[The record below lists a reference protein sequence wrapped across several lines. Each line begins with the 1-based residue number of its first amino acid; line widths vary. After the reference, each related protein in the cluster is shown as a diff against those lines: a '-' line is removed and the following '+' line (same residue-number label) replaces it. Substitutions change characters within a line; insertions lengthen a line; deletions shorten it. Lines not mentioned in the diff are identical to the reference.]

1 MKTTNPTKANKPAEL
16 VWHDTSNW
24 PPLVLIM
31 LYGLVEWIPNFDGA
45 DFMGAQWLYLSGVHL
60 LAGLYLLTVGR
71 NLIKGALGLIGG
83 NVITWLLVSFV
94 ALAGISMIWAINQ
107 VESMVTYA
115 RLITT
120 VLIFFQVGILL
131 AGRWYLLKPLSY
143 FFAFTLLLQ
152 SVDVIDQ
159 FFSGIN
165 EGQAFDAVV
174 GNLKINSGNKNI
186 LAATLAIK
194 FGLSIL
200 ALLES
205 PRLVKWLISIVLVL
219 AVIALAMVNAR
230 ASYIS
235 IAAQSLLLVVFSVLA
250 MVRDK
255 DWKLGASRI
264 AFVIIPVIVGYFL
277 STAILQSA
285 IEEQEKPTGYSTIA
299 ERAKTITFETSG
311 RNNLWLSAI
320 DYIKK
325 HPFKG
330 AGYGNWK
337 LASIPYEKE
346 HIDELFVAYHS
357 HNDFLEM
364 TAETGWIGGLL
375 YISIFALA
383 SFWLLRILLD
393 RNATRLFG
401 TAIFLTMALASY
413 FTDAMFNFPVERP
426 GMQFFLAFTIAAVLQ
441 LHLAHRKLSV
451 GNASAPIRNVRISLD
466 VYALICILALA
477 FSAFFNTKVYE
488 SMRGQY
494 YINNDMLKAEPT
506 LTYEKVN
513 QDLPSIPNLN
523 AFCFP
528 IKLIKARYLMKDK
541 KYNEALEMLAKCR
554 EESPQLS
561 INEFYTAQCYL
572 ALNQKDS
579 AFYWATKAFEYRPR
593 VRNNFVLLNQL
604 LLERKDSLQLEKNFA
619 IVRRLRNEEWAWNSF
634 IGALS
639 GVGVSAER
647 YQTLLDSA
655 LTYFPKDETLNA
667 RRNDVGNA
675 KARPYFEAAGKA
687 FGQGNYR
694 KAIENFKLAQKQ
706 NPFDYAF
713 DENIGLCYHSLGDFA
728 NAINYFDKVIASGK
742 ARDAKSYVFR
752 GLGLISLGRKEEGCA
767 SLRMAVAKNYPGAG
781 DLLKSNCGN

>member
-1 MKTTNPTKANKPAEL
+1 MKNTPTPKSKKTLDPA
-16 VWHDTSNW
+16 WHDTSNW
-24 PPLVLIM
+24 FPLVLIM
-31 LYGLVEWIPNFDGA
+31 LYGIVDFIPNFEGA
-45 DFMGAQWLYLSGVHL
+45 DVMGAQWLYLSGLHL
-60 LAGLYLLTVGR
+60 LSGLYLFTIGRDRLKEGLGNISGSVLTWILIGFITLAGLT
-71 NLIKGALGLIGG
+71 I
-83 NVITWLLVSFV
+83 F
-94 ALAGISMIWAINQ
+94 WAINR
-107 VESMVTYA
+107 VESMVTYS

-120 VLIFFQVGILL
+120 FLIFLQVGLL
-131 AGRWYLLKPLSY
+131 LGDRWYLLKPLSL
-143 FFAFTLLLQ
+143 FFAGTLLIH

-159 FFSGIN
+159 FFTGIN
-165 EGQAFDAVV
+165 QGQAFDAVV

-186 LAATLAIK
+186 LAASLAIK
-194 FGLSIL
+194 FGLSVY

-205 PRLVKWLISIVLVL
+205 HRLIKWLISIILIL
-219 AVIALAMVNAR
+219 AVIAIAMVNAR
-230 ASYIS
+230 ASFIS
-235 IAAQSLLLVVFSVLA
+235 IAAQSLLLVVFTTLT
-250 MVRDK
+250 MIRDK
-255 DWKLGASRI
+255 NWKLGISRI
-264 AFVIIPVIVGYFL
+264 AFVVLPVIIGYIL
-277 STAILQSA
+277 STIILDAA
-285 IEEQEKPTGYSTIA
+285 IEQQEQPTGYNTIA

-311 RNNLWLSAI
+311 RDKLWLSAI

-325 HPFKG
+325 HPLKG

-337 LASIPYEKE
+337 LASIPYERE
-346 HIDELFVAYHS
+346 NINELFVAYHS

-364 TAETGWIGGLL
+364 TAENGWIGGLL
-375 YISIFALA
+375 YISIFVLA

-393 RNATRLFG
+393 KNNPQLFAP
-401 TAIFLTMALASY
+401 AIGLTMGLASY

-426 GMQFFLAFTIAAVLQ
+426 GMQFFLAFLLASITQ
-441 LHLAHRKLSV
+441 LHLAHRKLSTSDNTPV
-451 GNASAPIRNVRISLD
+451 RNVRISLD
-466 VYALICILALA
+466 VYALVCILALA

-494 YINNDMLKAEPT
+494 YINQDMLKAEPS
-506 LTYEKVN
+506 LTFEKVN

-528 IKLIKARYLMKDK
+528 IKLIKARYLMKDQ
-541 KYNEALEMLAKCR
+541 KYNEALDLLEKCR
-554 EESPQLS
+554 EESPKLS
-561 INEFYTAQCYL
+561 INEFYTAQCHL

-579 AFYWATKAFEYRPR
+579 AFFWATKAFEYRPR

-604 LLERKDSLQLEKNFA
+604 LTERKDSLQLEKNFA

-694 KAIENFKLAQKQ
+694 KAIENFKLAQAQ
-706 NPFDYAF
+706 NPYDYAF
-713 DENIGLCYHSLGDFA
+713 DENIGLCYHSLGEFA
-728 NAINYFDKVIASGK
+728 NAIKYFDKVIAGGK

-752 GLGLISLGRKEEGCA
+752 GLGLISLGRKDEGCA
-767 SLRMAVAKNYPGAG
+767 SLRMAAAKNYPGAG

>member
-1 MKTTNPTKANKPAEL
+1 MKNTPTPKSKKTLDPA
-16 VWHDTSNW
+16 WHDTSNW
-24 PPLVLIM
+24 FPLVLIM
-31 LYGLVEWIPNFDGA
+31 LYGIVDFIPNFEGA
-45 DFMGAQWLYLSGVHL
+45 DVMGAQWLYLSGLHL
-60 LAGLYLLTVGR
+60 LSGLYLFTIGRDRLKEGLGNISGSVLTWILIGFITLAGLT
-71 NLIKGALGLIGG
+71 I
-83 NVITWLLVSFV
+83 F
-94 ALAGISMIWAINQ
+94 WAINR
-107 VESMVTYA
+107 VESMVTYS

-120 VLIFFQVGILL
+120 FLIFLQVGLL
-131 AGRWYLLKPLSY
+131 LGDRWYLLKPLSL
-143 FFAFTLLLQ
+143 FFAGTLLIH

-159 FFSGIN
+159 FFTGIN
-165 EGQAFDAVV
+165 QGQAFDAVV

-186 LAATLAIK
+186 LAASLAIK
-194 FGLSIL
+194 FGLSVY

-205 PRLVKWLISIVLVL
+205 HRLIKWLISIILIL
-219 AVIALAMVNAR
+219 AVIAIAMVNAR
-230 ASYIS
+230 ASFIS
-235 IAAQSLLLVVFSVLA
+235 IAAQSLLLVVFTTLT
-250 MVRDK
+250 MIRDK
-255 DWKLGASRI
+255 NWKLGISRI
-264 AFVIIPVIVGYFL
+264 AFVVLPVIIGYVL
-277 STAILQSA
+277 STIILDAA
-285 IEEQEKPTGYSTIA
+285 IEQQEQPTGYNTIA

-311 RNNLWLSAI
+311 RDKLWLSAI

-325 HPFKG
+325 HPLKG

-337 LASIPYEKE
+337 LASIPYERE
-346 HIDELFVAYHS
+346 NINELFVAYHS

-364 TAETGWIGGLL
+364 TAENGWIGGLL
-375 YISIFALA
+375 YISIFVLA

-393 RNATRLFG
+393 KNNPQLFAP
-401 TAIFLTMALASY
+401 AIGLTMGLASY

-426 GMQFFLAFTIAAVLQ
+426 GMQFFLAFLLASITQ
-441 LHLAHRKLSV
+441 LHLAHRKLSTSDNTPV
-451 GNASAPIRNVRISLD
+451 RNVRISLD
-466 VYALICILALA
+466 VYALVCILALA

-494 YINNDMLKAEPT
+494 YINQDMLKAEPS
-506 LTYEKVN
+506 LTFEKVN

-528 IKLIKARYLMKDK
+528 IKLIKARYLMKDQ
-541 KYNEALEMLAKCR
+541 KYKEALDLLEKCR
-554 EESPQLS
+554 EESPKLS
-561 INEFYTAQCYL
+561 INEFYTAQCHI

-579 AFYWATKAFEYRPR
+579 AFFWATKAFEYRPR

-647 YQTLLDSA
+647 YQRLLDSA

-694 KAIENFKLAQKQ
+694 KAIENFKLAQAQ
-706 NPFDYAF
+706 NPYDYAF
-713 DENIGLCYHSLGDFA
+713 DENIGLCYHSLGEFA
-728 NAINYFDKVIASGK
+728 NAIKYFDKVIAGGK

-752 GLGLISLGRKEEGCA
+752 GLGLISLGRKDEGCA
-767 SLRMAVAKNYPGAG
+767 SLRMAAAKNYPGAG

>member
-1 MKTTNPTKANKPAEL
+1 MKNTPTPKSKKTLDPA
-16 VWHDTSNW
+16 WHDTSNW
-24 PPLVLIM
+24 FPLVLIM
-31 LYGLVEWIPNFDGA
+31 LYGIVDFIPNFEGA
-45 DFMGAQWLYLSGVHL
+45 DVMGAQWLYLSGLHL
-60 LAGLYLLTVGR
+60 LSGLYLFTIGRDRLKEGLGNISGSVLTWILIGFITLAGLT
-71 NLIKGALGLIGG
+71 I
-83 NVITWLLVSFV
+83 F
-94 ALAGISMIWAINQ
+94 WAINR
-107 VESMVTYA
+107 VESMVTYS

-120 VLIFFQVGILL
+120 FLIFLQVGLL
-131 AGRWYLLKPLSY
+131 LGDRWYLLKPLSL
-143 FFAFTLLLQ
+143 FFAGTLLIH

-159 FFSGIN
+159 FFTGIN
-165 EGQAFDAVV
+165 QGQAFDAVV

-186 LAATLAIK
+186 LAASLAIK
-194 FGLSIL
+194 FGLSVY

-205 PRLVKWLISIVLVL
+205 HRLIKWLISIILIL
-219 AVIALAMVNAR
+219 AVIAIAMVNAR
-230 ASYIS
+230 ASFIS
-235 IAAQSLLLVVFSVLA
+235 IAAQSLLLVVFTTLT
-250 MVRDK
+250 MIRDK
-255 DWKLGASRI
+255 NWKLGISRI
-264 AFVIIPVIVGYFL
+264 AFVVLPVIIGYVL
-277 STAILQSA
+277 STIILDAA
-285 IEEQEKPTGYSTIA
+285 IEQQEQPTGYNTIA

-311 RNNLWLSAI
+311 RDKLWLSAI

-325 HPFKG
+325 HPLKG

-337 LASIPYEKE
+337 LASIPYERE
-346 HIDELFVAYHS
+346 NINELFVAYHS

-364 TAETGWIGGLL
+364 TAENGWIGGLL
-375 YISIFALA
+375 YISIFVLA

-393 RNATRLFG
+393 RNNPQLFAP
-401 TAIFLTMALASY
+401 AIGLTMGLASY

-426 GMQFFLAFTIAAVLQ
+426 GMQFFLAFLLASITQ
-441 LHLAHRKLSV
+441 LHLAHRKLSTSDNTPV
-451 GNASAPIRNVRISLD
+451 RNVRISLD
-466 VYALICILALA
+466 VYALVCILALA

-494 YINNDMLKAEPT
+494 YINQDMLKAEPS
-506 LTYEKVN
+506 LTFEKVN

-528 IKLIKARYLMKDK
+528 IKLIKARYLMKDQ
-541 KYNEALEMLAKCR
+541 KYKEALDLLEKCR
-554 EESPQLS
+554 EESPKLS
-561 INEFYTAQCYL
+561 INEFYTAQCHI

-579 AFYWATKAFEYRPR
+579 AFFWATKAFEYCPR

-619 IVRRLRNEEWAWNSF
+619 IVRRLRNEEWTWNSF

-694 KAIENFKLAQKQ
+694 KAIENFKLAQAQ
-706 NPFDYAF
+706 NPYDYAF
-713 DENIGLCYHSLGDFA
+713 DENIGLCYHSLGEFA
-728 NAINYFDKVIASGK
+728 NAIKYFDKVIAGGK

-752 GLGLISLGRKEEGCA
+752 GLGLISLGRKDEGCA
-767 SLRMAVAKNYPGAG
+767 SLRMAAAKNYPGAG

>member
-24 PPLVLIM
+24 PPFVLIM
-31 LYGLVEWIPNFDGA
+31 LYGLVERIPNFDGA
-45 DFMGAQWLYLSGVHL
+45 DVMGAQWLYLSGVHL
-60 LAGLYLLTVGR
+60 LAGLYLLTLGR
-71 NLIKGALGLIGG
+71 NLVKGELGQIGG
-83 NVITWLLVSFV
+83 NVITWLLTSFV
-94 ALAGISMIWAINQ
+94 ALAGLSMLWAINQ

-159 FFSGIN
+159 FFTGIN

-205 PRLVKWLISIVLVL
+205 PRLVKWLISIVLTL

-235 IAAQSLLLVVFSVLA
+235 IAAQSFLLIVFSVLA

-255 DWKLGASRI
+255 DWKLGISRI
-264 AFVIIPVIVGYFL
+264 AFVVIPVVVGYFL

-285 IEEQEKPTGYSTIA
+285 IEEQEQPTGYSTIA

-346 HIDELFVAYHS
+346 HINELFVAYHS

-364 TAETGWIGGLL
+364 TAETGWVGGLL
-375 YISIFALA
+375 YISIFILA
-383 SFWLLRILLD
+383 SFWLLRIFLD

-401 TAIFLTMALASY
+401 TAIFLTMTLASY
-413 FTDAMFNFPVERP
+413 FTDAVFNFPVERP
-426 GMQFFLAFTIAAVLQ
+426 GMQYFLAFTLAAILQ
-441 LHLAHRKLSV
+441 LHLVHRKLSADP
-451 GNASAPIRNVRISLD
+451 ASSPIRNVRISLD
-466 VYALICILALA
+466 VYALICIVALGY
-477 FSAFFNTKVYE
+477 SAFFNSKVYE

-494 YINNDMLKAEPT
+494 YINQDMLKSDPS
-506 LTYEKVN
+506 LDFEKVN
-513 QDLPSIPNLN
+513 KDLPSIPNLN

-528 IKLIKARYLMKDK
+528 VRLIKARYLMKAQK
-541 KYNEALEMLAKCR
+541 HQEALALLEKCR
-554 EESPQLS
+554 KEAPALS
-561 INEFYTAQCYL
+561 INEFFTAQCYL
-572 ALNQKDS
+572 SLNNKDS

-593 VRNNFVLLNQL
+593 VRNNYVLLNQL
-604 LLERKDSLQLEKNFA
+604 LTERKDSLQIEKNFL
-619 IVRRLRNEEWAWNSF
+619 IVRNLRNEEWAWNSYLS
-634 IGALS
+634 ALA
-639 GVGVSAER
+639 GVGVTGDR
-647 YQTLLDSA
+647 YQALVDSA
-655 LTYFPKDETLNA
+655 LTYHPTNADLNA
-667 RRNDVGNA
+667 RRNEAANV

-687 FGQGNYR
+687 FAQGNYR
-694 KAIENFKLAQKQ
+694 KAIENFKLAQVQ

-713 DENIGLCYHSLGDFA
+713 DENIGLCYHSLGDYA
-728 NAINYFDKVIASGK
+728 TAVKYFDKVIAGGK
-742 ARDAKSYVFR
+742 ARDVKSHVFR
-752 GLGLISLGRKEEGCA
+752 ALGLISLGRKDEACA
-767 SLRMAVAKNYPGAG
+767 SLRIAVASKYPGAG
-781 DLLKSNCGN
+781 DLLKANCGN

>member
-1 MKTTNPTKANKPAEL
+1 
-16 VWHDTSNW
+16 
-24 PPLVLIM
+24 M

-45 DFMGAQWLYLSGVHL
+45 DVMGAQWLYLSGVHL
-60 LAGLYLLTVGR
+60 LAGLYLLSFGR
-71 NLIKGALGLIGG
+71 NLIKGELGAIGG
-83 NVITWLLVSFV
+83 NVITWLLMSFV
-94 ALAGISMIWAINQ
+94 ALAGVSMLWAINQ

-159 FFSGIN
+159 FFTGIN

-186 LAATLAIK
+186 LAATVAIK

-205 PRLVKWLISIVLVL
+205 PRLVKWLISIVLTL
-219 AVIALAMVNAR
+219 AVVALAMVNAR

-235 IAAQSLLLVVFSVLA
+235 IAAQSFLLIVFSVLA

-255 DWKLGASRI
+255 DWKLGLSRI
-264 AFVIIPVIVGYFL
+264 AFVVIPVILGYFL
-277 STAILQSA
+277 STAILESA
-285 IEEQEKPTGYSTIA
+285 IEEQERPTGYSTIA
-299 ERAKTITFETSG
+299 ERAQAITFETSG

-346 HIDELFVAYHS
+346 HINELFVAYHS

-364 TAETGWIGGLL
+364 TAETGWVGGLL

-383 SFWLLRILLD
+383 SFWLLRVLLD

-401 TAIFLTMALASY
+401 SAIFLTMALASY

-426 GMQFFLAFTIAAVLQ
+426 GMQFFLAFTLAAILQ
-441 LHLAHRKLSV
+441 LHLAHRKLSA
-451 GNASAPIRNVRISLD
+451 NSASSPIRNVRISLD
-466 VYALICILALA
+466 VYALICILALGY
-477 FSAFFNTKVYE
+477 SAFFNSKVYE

-494 YINNDMLKAEPT
+494 YINQDMLKPDPS
-506 LTYEKVN
+506 LDFEKVN
-513 QDLPSIPNLN
+513 KDLPSIPNLN

-528 IKLIKARYLMKDK
+528 IRLIKARYLMKAQK
-541 KYNEALEMLAKCR
+541 HQEAIALLEKCR
-554 EESPQLS
+554 KEAPALS
-561 INEFYTAQCYL
+561 INEFFTAQCYL
-572 ALNQKDS
+572 SLNKKDS
-579 AFYWATKAFEYRPR
+579 AFYWVTKAFEYRPR
-593 VRNNFVLLNQL
+593 VRNNYVLLNQL
-604 LLERKDSLQLEKNFA
+604 LAERKDSVQIEKNFL
-619 IVRRLRNEEWAWNSF
+619 IVKRLRNEEWAWNSYLN
-634 IGALS
+634 ALTS
-639 GVGVSAER
+639 VGVASDR
-647 YQTLLDSA
+647 YQSLVDSA
-655 LTYFPKDETLNA
+655 LTYHPTNAALNA
-667 RRNDVGNA
+667 RRNDAANV

-694 KAIENFKLAQKQ
+694 KAIENFKLAQAQ

-713 DENIGLCYHSLGDFA
+713 DENIGLCYHSLGEFA
-728 NAINYFDKVIASGK
+728 TAIKYFDKVITGGK
-742 ARDAKSYVFR
+742 ARDAKSYVFK
-752 GLGLISLGRKEEGCA
+752 GLGLISLGRKDEGCN
-767 SLRMAVAKNYPGAG
+767 SLRIAVAKNYPGAG
-781 DLLKSNCGN
+781 DLLKANCGN

>member
-1 MKTTNPTKANKPAEL
+1 VKITNPTKAKKPAEL

-45 DFMGAQWLYLSGVHL
+45 DVMGAQWLYLSGVHL
-60 LAGLYLLTVGR
+60 LAGLYLLSFGR
-71 NLIKGALGLIGG
+71 NLIKGELGAIGG
-83 NVITWLLVSFV
+83 NVITWLLMSFV
-94 ALAGISMIWAINQ
+94 ALAGLSMLWAINQ

-159 FFSGIN
+159 FFTGIN

-186 LAATLAIK
+186 LAATVAIK

-205 PRLVKWLISIVLVL
+205 PRLVKWLISIVLTL
-219 AVIALAMVNAR
+219 AVVALAMVNAR

-235 IAAQSLLLVVFSVLA
+235 IAAQSFLLIVFSVLA

-255 DWKLGASRI
+255 DWKLGLSRI
-264 AFVIIPVIVGYFL
+264 AFVVIPAILGYFL
-277 STAILQSA
+277 STAILESA
-285 IEEQEKPTGYSTIA
+285 IEEQERPTGYSTIA
-299 ERAKTITFETSG
+299 ERAQTITFETSG

-346 HIDELFVAYHS
+346 HINELFVAYHS

-364 TAETGWIGGLL
+364 TAETGWVSGLL

-383 SFWLLRILLD
+383 SFWLLRVLLD

-401 TAIFLTMALASY
+401 SAIFLTMALASY

-426 GMQFFLAFTIAAVLQ
+426 GMQFFLAFTLAAILQ
-441 LHLAHRKLSV
+441 LHLAHRKLSA
-451 GNASAPIRNVRISLD
+451 NSASSPIRNVRISLD
-466 VYALICILALA
+466 VYALICILALGY
-477 FSAFFNTKVYE
+477 SAFFNSKVYE

-494 YINNDMLKAEPT
+494 YINQDMLKPDPS
-506 LTYEKVN
+506 LDFEKVN
-513 QDLPSIPNLN
+513 KDLPSIPNLN

-528 IKLIKARYLMKDK
+528 IRLIKARYLMKAQK
-541 KYNEALEMLAKCR
+541 HQEAIALLEKCR
-554 EESPQLS
+554 KEAPALS
-561 INEFYTAQCYL
+561 INEFFTAQCYL
-572 ALNQKDS
+572 SLNKKDS
-579 AFYWATKAFEYRPR
+579 AFYWVTKAFEYRPR
-593 VRNNFVLLNQL
+593 VRNNYVLLNQL
-604 LLERKDSLQLEKNFA
+604 LAERKDSVQIEKNFL
-619 IVRRLRNEEWAWNSF
+619 IVKRLRNEEWTWNSYLN
-634 IGALS
+634 ALTS
-639 GVGVSAER
+639 VGVASDR
-647 YQTLLDSA
+647 YQSLVDSA
-655 LTYFPKDETLNA
+655 LTYHPTNAALNA
-667 RRNDVGNA
+667 RRNDAANV

-694 KAIENFKLAQKQ
+694 KAIENFKLAQAQ

-713 DENIGLCYHSLGDFA
+713 DENIGLCYHSLGEFA
-728 NAINYFDKVIASGK
+728 TAIKYFDTVITGGK
-742 ARDAKSYVFR
+742 ARDAKSYVFK
-752 GLGLISLGRKEEGCA
+752 GLGLISLGRKDEGCN
-767 SLRMAVAKNYPGAG
+767 SLRIAVAKNYPGAG
-781 DLLKSNCGN
+781 DLLKANCGN

>member
-1 MKTTNPTKANKPAEL
+1 VKITNPTKAKKPAEL

-45 DFMGAQWLYLSGVHL
+45 DVMGAQWLYLSGVHL
-60 LAGLYLLTVGR
+60 LAGLYLLSFGR
-71 NLIKGALGLIGG
+71 NLIKGELGAIGG
-83 NVITWLLVSFV
+83 NVITWLLMSFV
-94 ALAGISMIWAINQ
+94 ALAGLSMLWAINQ

-159 FFSGIN
+159 FFTGIN

-205 PRLVKWLISIVLVL
+205 PRLVKWLISIVLTL
-219 AVIALAMVNAR
+219 AVVALAMVNAR

-235 IAAQSLLLVVFSVLA
+235 IAAQSFLLIVFSVLA

-255 DWKLGASRI
+255 DWKLGLSRI
-264 AFVIIPVIVGYFL
+264 AFVVIPVILGYFL
-277 STAILQSA
+277 STAILESA
-285 IEEQEKPTGYSTIA
+285 IEEQERPTGYSTIA
-299 ERAKTITFETSG
+299 ERAQTITFETSG

-346 HIDELFVAYHS
+346 HINELFVAYHS

-364 TAETGWIGGLL
+364 TAETGWVGGLL

-383 SFWLLRILLD
+383 SFWLLRVLLD

-401 TAIFLTMALASY
+401 SAIFLTMALASY

-426 GMQFFLAFTIAAVLQ
+426 GMQFFLAFTLAAILQ
-441 LHLAHRKLSV
+441 LHLAHRKLSA
-451 GNASAPIRNVRISLD
+451 NSASSPIRNVRISLD
-466 VYALICILALA
+466 VYALICILALGY
-477 FSAFFNTKVYE
+477 SAFFNSKVYE

-494 YINNDMLKAEPT
+494 YINQDMLKPDPS
-506 LTYEKVN
+506 LDFEKVN
-513 QDLPSIPNLN
+513 KDLPSIPNLN

-528 IKLIKARYLMKDK
+528 IRLIKARYLMKAQK
-541 KYNEALEMLAKCR
+541 HQEAIALLEKCR
-554 EESPQLS
+554 KEAPALS
-561 INEFYTAQCYL
+561 INEFFTAQCYL
-572 ALNQKDS
+572 SLNKKDS
-579 AFYWATKAFEYRPR
+579 AFYWVTKAFEYRPR
-593 VRNNFVLLNQL
+593 VRNNYVLLNQL
-604 LLERKDSLQLEKNFA
+604 LAERKDSVQIEKNFL
-619 IVRRLRNEEWAWNSF
+619 IVKRLRNEEWAWNSYLN
-634 IGALS
+634 ALTS
-639 GVGVSAER
+639 VGVASDR
-647 YQTLLDSA
+647 YQSLVDSA
-655 LTYFPKDETLNA
+655 LTYHPTNAALNA
-667 RRNDVGNA
+667 RRNDAANV

-694 KAIENFKLAQKQ
+694 KAIENFKLAQAQ

-713 DENIGLCYHSLGDFA
+713 DENIGLCYHSLGEFA
-728 NAINYFDKVIASGK
+728 TAIKYFDKVITGGK
-742 ARDAKSYVFR
+742 ARDAKSYVFK
-752 GLGLISLGRKEEGCA
+752 GLGLISLGRKDEGCN
-767 SLRMAVAKNYPGAG
+767 SLRIAVAKNYPGAG
-781 DLLKSNCGN
+781 DLLKANCGN

>member
-1 MKTTNPTKANKPAEL
+1 
-16 VWHDTSNW
+16 
-24 PPLVLIM
+24 M

-45 DFMGAQWLYLSGVHL
+45 DVMGAQWLYLSGVHL
-60 LAGLYLLTVGR
+60 LAGLYLLSFGR
-71 NLIKGALGLIGG
+71 NLIKGELGAIGG
-83 NVITWLLVSFV
+83 NVITWLLMSFV
-94 ALAGISMIWAINQ
+94 ALAGVSMLWAINQ

-159 FFSGIN
+159 FFTGIN

-205 PRLVKWLISIVLVL
+205 PRLVKWLISIVLTL
-219 AVIALAMVNAR
+219 AVVALAMVNAR

-235 IAAQSLLLVVFSVLA
+235 IAAQSFLLIVFSVLA

-255 DWKLGASRI
+255 DWKLGLSRI
-264 AFVIIPVIVGYFL
+264 AFVVIPVILGYFL
-277 STAILQSA
+277 STAILESA
-285 IEEQEKPTGYSTIA
+285 IEEQERPTGYSTIA
-299 ERAKTITFETSG
+299 ERAQTITFETSG

-346 HIDELFVAYHS
+346 HINELFVAYHS

-364 TAETGWIGGLL
+364 TAETGWVGGLL

-383 SFWLLRILLD
+383 SFWLLRVLLD

-401 TAIFLTMALASY
+401 SAIFLTMALASY

-426 GMQFFLAFTIAAVLQ
+426 GMQFFLAFTLAAILQ
-441 LHLAHRKLSV
+441 LHLAHRKLSA
-451 GNASAPIRNVRISLD
+451 NSASSPIRNVRISLD
-466 VYALICILALA
+466 VYALICILALGY
-477 FSAFFNTKVYE
+477 SAFFNSKVYE

-494 YINNDMLKAEPT
+494 YINQDMLKPDPS
-506 LTYEKVN
+506 LDFEKVN
-513 QDLPSIPNLN
+513 KDLPSIPNLN

-528 IKLIKARYLMKDK
+528 IRLIKARYLMKAQK
-541 KYNEALEMLAKCR
+541 HQEAIALLEKCR
-554 EESPQLS
+554 KEAPALS
-561 INEFYTAQCYL
+561 INEFFTAQCYL
-572 ALNQKDS
+572 SLNKKDS
-579 AFYWATKAFEYRPR
+579 AFYWVTKAFEYRPR
-593 VRNNFVLLNQL
+593 VRNNYVLLNQL
-604 LLERKDSLQLEKNFA
+604 LAERKDSVQIEKNFL
-619 IVRRLRNEEWAWNSF
+619 IVKRLRNEEWAWNSYLN
-634 IGALS
+634 ALTS
-639 GVGVSAER
+639 VGVASDR
-647 YQTLLDSA
+647 YQSLVDSA
-655 LTYFPKDETLNA
+655 LTYHPTNAALNA
-667 RRNDVGNA
+667 RRNDAANV

-694 KAIENFKLAQKQ
+694 KAIENFKLAQAQ

-713 DENIGLCYHSLGDFA
+713 DENIGLCYHSLGEFA
-728 NAINYFDKVIASGK
+728 TAIKYFDKVITGGK
-742 ARDAKSYVFR
+742 ARDAKSYVFK
-752 GLGLISLGRKEEGCA
+752 GLGLISLGRKDEGCN
-767 SLRMAVAKNYPGAG
+767 SLRIAVAKNYPGAG
-781 DLLKSNCGN
+781 DLLKANCGN

>member
-1 MKTTNPTKANKPAEL
+1 
-16 VWHDTSNW
+16 
-24 PPLVLIM
+24 M

-45 DFMGAQWLYLSGVHL
+45 DVMGAQWLYLSGVHL
-60 LAGLYLLTVGR
+60 LAGLYLLSFGR
-71 NLIKGALGLIGG
+71 NLIKGELGAIGG
-83 NVITWLLVSFV
+83 NVITWLLMSFV
-94 ALAGISMIWAINQ
+94 ALAGLSMLWAINQ

-159 FFSGIN
+159 FFTGIN

-205 PRLVKWLISIVLVL
+205 PRLVKWLISIVLTL
-219 AVIALAMVNAR
+219 AVVALAMVNAR

-235 IAAQSLLLVVFSVLA
+235 IAAQSFLLIVFSVLA

-255 DWKLGASRI
+255 DWKLGLSRI
-264 AFVIIPVIVGYFL
+264 AFVVIPVILGYFL
-277 STAILQSA
+277 STAILESA
-285 IEEQEKPTGYSTIA
+285 IEEQERPTGYSTIA
-299 ERAKTITFETSG
+299 ERAQTITFETSG

-346 HIDELFVAYHS
+346 HINELFVAYHS

-364 TAETGWIGGLL
+364 TAETGWVGGLL

-383 SFWLLRILLD
+383 SFWLLRVLLD

-401 TAIFLTMALASY
+401 SAIFLTMALASY

-426 GMQFFLAFTIAAVLQ
+426 GMQFFLAFTLAAILQ
-441 LHLAHRKLSV
+441 LHLAHRKLSA
-451 GNASAPIRNVRISLD
+451 NSASSPIRNVRISLD
-466 VYALICILALA
+466 VYALICILALGY
-477 FSAFFNTKVYE
+477 SAFFNSKVYE

-494 YINNDMLKAEPT
+494 YINQDMLKPDPS
-506 LTYEKVN
+506 LDFEKVN
-513 QDLPSIPNLN
+513 KDLPSIPNLN

-528 IKLIKARYLMKDK
+528 IRLIKARYLMKAQK
-541 KYNEALEMLAKCR
+541 HQEAIALLEKCR
-554 EESPQLS
+554 KEAPALS
-561 INEFYTAQCYL
+561 INEFFTAQCYL
-572 ALNQKDS
+572 SLNKKDS
-579 AFYWATKAFEYRPR
+579 AFYWVTKAFEYRPR
-593 VRNNFVLLNQL
+593 VRNNYVLLNQL
-604 LLERKDSLQLEKNFA
+604 LAERKDSVQIEKNFL
-619 IVRRLRNEEWAWNSF
+619 IVKRLRNEEWAWNSYLN
-634 IGALS
+634 ALTS
-639 GVGVSAER
+639 VGVASDR
-647 YQTLLDSA
+647 YQSLVDSA
-655 LTYFPKDETLNA
+655 LTYHPTNAALNA
-667 RRNDVGNA
+667 RRNDAANV

-694 KAIENFKLAQKQ
+694 KAIENFKLAQAQ

-713 DENIGLCYHSLGDFA
+713 DENIGLCYHSLGEFA
-728 NAINYFDKVIASGK
+728 TAIKYFDKVITGGK
-742 ARDAKSYVFR
+742 ARDAKSYVFK
-752 GLGLISLGRKEEGCA
+752 GLGLISLGRKDEGCN
-767 SLRMAVAKNYPGAG
+767 SLRIAVAKNYPGAG
-781 DLLKSNCGN
+781 DLLKANCGN

>member
-1 MKTTNPTKANKPAEL
+1 
-16 VWHDTSNW
+16 
-24 PPLVLIM
+24 M

-45 DFMGAQWLYLSGVHL
+45 DVMGAQWLYLSGVHL
-60 LAGLYLLTVGR
+60 LAGLYLLSFGR
-71 NLIKGALGLIGG
+71 NLIKGELGAIGG
-83 NVITWLLVSFV
+83 NVITWLLMSFV
-94 ALAGISMIWAINQ
+94 ALAGLSMLWAINQ

-159 FFSGIN
+159 FFTGIN

-186 LAATLAIK
+186 LAATVAIK

-205 PRLVKWLISIVLVL
+205 PRLVKWLISIVLTL
-219 AVIALAMVNAR
+219 AVVALAMVNAR

-235 IAAQSLLLVVFSVLA
+235 IAAQSFLLIVFSVLA

-255 DWKLGASRI
+255 DWKLGLSRI
-264 AFVIIPVIVGYFL
+264 AFVVIPVILGYFL
-277 STAILQSA
+277 STAILESA
-285 IEEQEKPTGYSTIA
+285 IEEQERPTGYSTIA
-299 ERAKTITFETSG
+299 ERAQTITFETSG

-346 HIDELFVAYHS
+346 HINELFVAYHS

-364 TAETGWIGGLL
+364 TAETGWVGGLL

-383 SFWLLRILLD
+383 SFWLLRVLLD

-401 TAIFLTMALASY
+401 SAIFLTMALASY

-426 GMQFFLAFTIAAVLQ
+426 GMQFFLAFTLAAILP
-441 LHLAHRKLSV
+441 LHLAHRKLSA
-451 GNASAPIRNVRISLD
+451 NSASSPIRNVRISLD
-466 VYALICILALA
+466 VYALICILALGY
-477 FSAFFNTKVYE
+477 SAFFNSKVYE

-494 YINNDMLKAEPT
+494 YINQDMLKPDPS
-506 LTYEKVN
+506 LDFEKVN
-513 QDLPSIPNLN
+513 KDLPSIPNLN

-528 IKLIKARYLMKDK
+528 IRLIKARYLMKAQK
-541 KYNEALEMLAKCR
+541 HQEAIALLEKCR
-554 EESPQLS
+554 KEAPALS
-561 INEFYTAQCYL
+561 INEFFTAQCYL
-572 ALNQKDS
+572 SLNKKDS
-579 AFYWATKAFEYRPR
+579 AFYWVTKAFEYRPR
-593 VRNNFVLLNQL
+593 VRNNYVLLNQL
-604 LLERKDSLQLEKNFA
+604 LAERKDSVQIEKNFL
-619 IVRRLRNEEWAWNSF
+619 IVKRLRNEEWAWNSYLN
-634 IGALS
+634 ALTS
-639 GVGVSAER
+639 VGVASDR
-647 YQTLLDSA
+647 YQSLVDSA
-655 LTYFPKDETLNA
+655 LTYHPTNAALNA
-667 RRNDVGNA
+667 RRNDAANV

-694 KAIENFKLAQKQ
+694 KAIENFKLAQAQ

-713 DENIGLCYHSLGDFA
+713 DENIGLCYHSLGEFA
-728 NAINYFDKVIASGK
+728 TAIKYFDKVITGGK
-742 ARDAKSYVFR
+742 ARDAKSYVFK
-752 GLGLISLGRKEEGCA
+752 GLGLISLGRKDEGCN
-767 SLRMAVAKNYPGAG
+767 SLRIAVAKNYPGAG
-781 DLLKSNCGN
+781 DLLKANCGN

>member
-1 MKTTNPTKANKPAEL
+1 MKTTNPSKANKPAEL
-16 VWHDTSNW
+16 VWHDTTNW
-24 PPLVLIM
+24 PPLILIM
-31 LYGLVEWIPNFDGA
+31 LYALVEFIPNFEGA
-45 DFMGAQWLYLSGVHL
+45 DVMGAQWLYLSGVHL
-60 LAGLYLLTVGR
+60 LTGLYLLTFGK
-71 NLIKGALGLIGG
+71 NLIKSELGVISG
-83 NVITWLLVSFV
+83 NVITWLLVCFV
-94 ALAGISMIWAINQ
+94 ALAGLSMLWAINQ
-107 VESMVTYA
+107 VESLVTYA
-115 RLITT
+115 RLLTT

-143 FFAFTLLLQ
+143 FFAFTLLIQ

-165 EGQAFDAVV
+165 EGQALDAVV

-194 FGLSIL
+194 FGLCIL

-205 PRLVKWLISIVLVL
+205 PRLVKWLISAVLTMT
-219 AVIALAMVNAR
+219 VIALAMVNAR

-235 IAAQSLLLVVFSVLA
+235 IAAQSLLLVVFSLLA
-250 MVRDK
+250 MARDK
-255 DWKLGASRI
+255 NWKLALSRI
-264 AFVIIPVIVGYFL
+264 AFVIIPVVLGYFL

-346 HIDELFVAYHS
+346 HINELFVAYHS

-364 TAETGWIGGLL
+364 TTETGWIGGLL
-375 YISIFALA
+375 YFSMFVLA
-383 SFWLLRILLD
+383 SFWLLRIFLD
-393 RNATRLFG
+393 QKATHLFS

-426 GMQFFLAFTIAAVLQ
+426 GMQFFLAFTLASILQ

-451 GNASAPIRNVRISLD
+451 ATSSIRNLRISPD
-466 VYALICILALA
+466 VYALICIVALG
-477 FSAFFNTKVYE
+477 FSAFFNSKVYE

-494 YINNDMLKAEPT
+494 YINQDMLKAEPS
-506 LTYEKVN
+506 LDFEKVN
-513 QDLPSIPNLN
+513 KDLPSIPNLN

-528 IKLIKARYLMKDK
+528 IRLIKARYLMKAQK
-541 KYNEALEMLAKCR
+541 HQEALALLEKCR
-554 EESPQLS
+554 EESPKLS
-561 INEFYTAQCYL
+561 INEFYTAQCHL

-579 AFYWATKAFEYRPR
+579 AFYWAIKAFEYRPR

-619 IVRRLRNEEWAWNSF
+619 IVRRLRNEDWAWNSF
-634 IGALS
+634 LAAIS
-639 GVGVSAER
+639 GVGVSPER
-647 YQTLLDSA
+647 YKMLLDSA
-655 LTYFPKDETLNA
+655 LTYFPKDEVLNA
-667 RRNDVGNA
+667 RRNDAGNA

-687 FGQGNYR
+687 FSQGDYR
-694 KAIENFKLAQKQ
+694 KAIENFKLAQVQ

-713 DENIGLCYHSLGDFA
+713 DENIGLCYHSLGDFT
-728 NAINYFDKVIASGK
+728 NSIKYFDKVIAGGK

-752 GLGLISLGRKEEGCA
+752 GLGLISLGRKDEGCA
-767 SLRMAVAKNYPGAG
+767 SLRMAVAQKYPGAA

>member
-1 MKTTNPTKANKPAEL
+1 MKITNPTKAKKPAEL

-45 DFMGAQWLYLSGVHL
+45 DVMGAQWLYLSGVHL
-60 LAGLYLLTVGR
+60 LAGLYLLSFGR
-71 NLIKGALGLIGG
+71 NLIKGELGAIGG
-83 NVITWLLVSFV
+83 NVITWLLMSFV
-94 ALAGISMIWAINQ
+94 ALAGVSMLWAINQ

-159 FFSGIN
+159 FFTGIN

-174 GNLKINSGNKNI
+174 LNLKINSGNKNI

-205 PRLVKWLISIVLVL
+205 PRLVKWLISIVLTL

-235 IAAQSLLLVVFSVLA
+235 IAAQSLLLIVFSVLT
-250 MVRDK
+250 MIRDK
-255 DWKLGASRI
+255 DWKLGISRI
-264 AFVIIPVIVGYFL
+264 AFVVIPVVVGYFL

-285 IEEQEKPTGYSTIA
+285 IEEQERPTGYSTIA

-346 HIDELFVAYHS
+346 HINELFVAYHS

-364 TAETGWIGGLL
+364 TAETGWVGGLL

-383 SFWLLRILLD
+383 SFWLLRVLLD

-401 TAIFLTMALASY
+401 SAIFLTMALASY

-426 GMQFFLAFTIAAVLQ
+426 GMQFFLAFTLAAILQ
-441 LHLAHRKLSV
+441 LHLAHRKLSA
-451 GNASAPIRNVRISLD
+451 NSASSPIRNVRISLD
-466 VYALICILALA
+466 VYALICILALGY
-477 FSAFFNTKVYE
+477 SAFFNSKVYE

-494 YINNDMLKAEPT
+494 YINQDMLKPDPS
-506 LTYEKVN
+506 LDFEKVN
-513 QDLPSIPNLN
+513 KDLPSIPNLN

-528 IKLIKARYLMKDK
+528 IRLIKARYLMKAQK
-541 KYNEALEMLAKCR
+541 HQEAIALLEKCR
-554 EESPQLS
+554 KEAPALS
-561 INEFYTAQCYL
+561 INEFFTAQCYL
-572 ALNQKDS
+572 SLNKKDS
-579 AFYWATKAFEYRPR
+579 AFYWVTKAFEYRPR
-593 VRNNFVLLNQL
+593 VRNNYVLLNQL
-604 LLERKDSLQLEKNFA
+604 LAERKDSVQIEKNFA
-619 IVRRLRNEEWAWNSF
+619 RVIKLRNEPWAWSSYL
-634 IGALS
+634 GSLAS
-639 GVGVSAER
+639 VGISNER
-647 YQTLLDSA
+647 FKSILDSA
-655 LTYFPKDETLNA
+655 LVFHPTDPELIA
-667 RRNDVGNA
+667 RRGNIA
-675 KARPYFEAAGKA
+675 SASTRPYFEAGSKDFARK
-687 FGQGNYR
+687 NYR
-694 KAIENFKLAQKQ
+694 SAIENFKKCQDL
-706 NPFDYAF
+706 NPTDYSF

-728 NAINYFDKVIASGK
+728 TAIKYFDKVITGGK
-742 ARDAKSYVFR
+742 ARDAKSYVFK
-752 GLGLISLGRKEEGCA
+752 GLGLISLGRKDEGCN
-767 SLRMAVAKNYPGAG
+767 SLRIAVAKNYPGAG
-781 DLLKSNCGN
+781 DLLKANCGN

>member
-1 MKTTNPTKANKPAEL
+1 VKTNNTNKANKPAEL

-24 PPLVLIM
+24 APLILIM
-31 LYGLVEWIPNFDGA
+31 LYGLVEFIPNFDGA
-45 DFMGAQWLYLSGVHL
+45 DVMGAQWLYLSGVHL
-60 LAGLYLLTVGR
+60 LTGLYLLTFGK
-71 NLIKGALGLIGG
+71 NLIKGELGIISG
-83 NVITWLLVSFV
+83 NVITWLLISFV
-94 ALAGISMIWAINQ
+94 ALAGLSMIWAINQ

-115 RLITT
+115 RLLTT

-143 FFAFTLLLQ
+143 FFAFTLLIQ

-219 AVIALAMVNAR
+219 TVIALAMVNAR

-235 IAAQSLLLVVFSVLA
+235 IAAQSLLLVVFSLVA
-250 MVRDK
+250 MARDK
-255 DWKLGASRI
+255 NWKLAVSRI
-264 AFVIIPVIVGYFL
+264 GFVIIPVVVGYFL

-346 HIDELFVAYHS
+346 HINELFVAYHS

-364 TAETGWIGGLL
+364 TTETGWVGGLL
-375 YISIFALA
+375 YLSMFVLA
-383 SFWLLRILLD
+383 SFWLLQIFLD
-393 RNATRLFG
+393 KKATHLFG

-426 GMQFFLAFTIAAVLQ
+426 GMQFFLAFTLASILQ
-441 LHLAHRKLSV
+441 LHLAHRKLSPT
-451 GNASAPIRNVRISLD
+451 ATAARSLPIKAD
-466 VYALICILALA
+466 VYALVFIVMLA
-477 FSAFFNTKVYE
+477 FSAFFNSKVYE

-494 YINNDMLKAEPT
+494 YINQDMLKAEPS
-506 LTYEKVN
+506 LDFEKVN
-513 QDLPSIPNLN
+513 KDLPSIPNLN

-528 IKLIKARYLMKDK
+528 IRLIKARYLMKAQK
-541 KYNEALEMLAKCR
+541 HQEALQLLEKSR

-561 INEFYTAQCYL
+561 INEFYTAQCHL

-579 AFYWATKAFEYRPR
+579 AFYWASKAFEYRPR

-619 IVRRLRNEEWAWNSF
+619 VVRRLRNEDWAWNSF
-634 IGALS
+634 IGAIS
-639 GVGVSAER
+639 GVGVSPDR
-647 YQTLLDSA
+647 YKALLDSA
-655 LTYFPKDETLNA
+655 LKYFPKDETLNA

-675 KARPYFEAAGKA
+675 KSRPYFEAAGRA
-687 FGQGNYR
+687 FGQGDFR
-694 KAIENFKLAQKQ
+694 KAIDNFKLAQLQ
-706 NPFDYAF
+706 NPNDYAF
-713 DENIGLCYHSLGDFA
+713 DENIGLCYHSLKDYTT
-728 NAINYFDKVIASGK
+728 AIKYFDKVIASGK

-752 GLGLISLGRKEEGCA
+752 GLGLITLGRKDEGCA
-767 SLRMAVAKNYPGAG
+767 SLRMAVAQKYPGAE
-781 DLLKSNCGN
+781 DLLRSNCGN